1 MANAGTAHSIGFD
14 DDNAA
19 ENTCNDFRRGGRMK
33 CVILGGAGFIGSH
46 LAPVLLAAGHVVRV
60 FDRPDRDRTQAFP
73 WRNDV
78 EWCEG
83 DFVNPV
89 DTERALA
96 GQDIVYH
103 LVSTT
108 LPRTS
113 NENPVYDV
121 ESNLAGSLS
130 LLQLAVR
137 NQVRKVIF
145 VSSGGTVYGIP
156 RQIPIPE
163 THATDPLCSY
173 GICKLAIE
181 KYLHLFHALHGLAYC
196 VLRLSNP
203 FGERQRIAS
212 AQGAVTTFLHK
223 ALTGEMIEIWG
234 DGSVV
239 RDYIYVDDVV
249 LALMAAI
256 DPRTDGHVINVGS
269 GMGQS
274 LNDILAAIETL
285 TSVPVRRR
293 YTMGRPFDVPVNILD
308 ISRAQSVLGW
318 RPGIS
323 FAEGL
328 ARTANGL
335 SAKF

>member
-1 MANAGTAHSIGFD
+1 
-14 DDNAA
+14 
-19 ENTCNDFRRGGRMK
+19 MK

-46 LAPVLLAAGHVVRV
+46 LAPALLAAGHAVRI
-60 FDRPDRDRTQAFP
+60 FDRPDRDHVQAFP

-89 DTERALA
+89 DTQRALA
-96 GQDIVYH
+96 GQEIVYH

-108 LPRTS
+108 LPQNS

-137 NQVRKVIF
+137 NQVGKVIF

-173 GICKLAIE
+173 GICKLAVE
-181 KYLHLFHALHGLAYC
+181 KYLYLFRTLHGLAYC

-223 ALTGEMIEIWG
+223 ALHGEEIEIWG

-239 RDYIYVDDVV
+239 RDYIYVADAVQ
-249 LALMAAI
+249 ALIAAI
-256 DPRTDGHVINVGS
+256 DTRADGQVINVGS
-269 GMGQS
+269 GLGQS
-274 LNDILAAIETL
+274 LNDILAAIEIL
-285 TSVPVRRR
+285 TGAPVRCC
-293 YTMGRPFDVPVNILD
+293 YTPGRPFDVPVNILD
-308 ISRAQSVLGW
+308 ITRAQSVLDW
-318 RPGIS
+318 RPGVS

-328 ARTANGL
+328 ARTARWM
-335 SAKF
+335 SAKP